1 MLDRLEELLAP
12 YLRLQWV
19 ALVVAGL
26 FLLLYVVVGAGWFL
40 SQSSQSGLRERIDQ
54 QRAIVTRA
62 EARGEQVAEEYERVV
77 EAIPPASL
85 QETDVFQD
93 ILTIAERNNVSLT
106 TSFVGEVEEDVE
118 GKTYRALT
126 FQASVSG
133 LREGI
138 LGFLLDMDETQELI
152 ETLIVN
158 SASIS
163 ALVSGTVSI
172 DFTVYTHSS

>member
-1 MLDRLEELLAP
+1 MFERLEELLAP
-12 YLRLQWV
+12 YLRLQLV

-26 FLLLYVVVGAGWFL
+26 FLLFYVVVSAGWLL

-54 QRAIVTRA
+54 QRAIVARA
-62 EARGEQVAEEYERVV
+62 EARGEQVSEEYERAL
-77 EAIPPASL
+77 EAIPPATL

-93 ILTIAERNNVSLT
+93 ILAIAERNDVSIT
-106 TSFVGEVEEDVE
+106 TSFVGEAEEQVES
-118 GKTYRALT
+118 KTYRALT

-133 LREGI
+133 IREGI

-163 ALVSGTVSI
+163 ALVSGTVTME
-172 DFTVYTHSS
+172 FTVYTHIS